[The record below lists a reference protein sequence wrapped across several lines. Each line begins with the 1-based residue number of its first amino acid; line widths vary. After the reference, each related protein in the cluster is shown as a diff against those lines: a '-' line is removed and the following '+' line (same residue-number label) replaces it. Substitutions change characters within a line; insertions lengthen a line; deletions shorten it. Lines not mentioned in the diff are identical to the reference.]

1 MSFFPKTLSFV
12 AVAFA
17 LSSGLKAA
25 ELPVIKEIRYE
36 GLNYISPLIA
46 NEIAKIKINETMNI
60 ESVNKS
66 IINFYEQG
74 YFKDIWITEENGI
87 LTYHFAEKPVIASL
101 VVSGY
106 GAGKE
111 QSVLDKEIGLKK
123 GDVYDELKI
132 ANTRKKIIALL
143 ESQGFYNTVVEVKT
157 EEISQNALKVT
168 LEINKGEEII
178 IRKANYYGRDELKVS
193 RIEASTA
200 NKERDFLGWMW
211 GFNSGKLQINEIEN
225 DALRIRDLYMQKGF
239 LDAEVDTPFLRTD
252 FTTYNAELD
261 FYIKEGQLYK
271 VSGID
276 IVLEEDVIPL
286 EDLYDIVSL
295 KKGKK
300 FNISTMR
307 KDTEAIKHKIGD
319 LGYAF
324 TRVTPDLDKNQEN
337 AEVRVIYYV
346 QPGKKVKV
354 RDVLISGNSKT
365 LDRVVRRNVLLAPG
379 DQYQMSKIERSKNAI
394 MRTGG
399 FDSVDIEEK
408 RVDEENIDLIVNVKE
423 GKTGEFTFGV
433 GYGSYD
439 GIMGSASIKD
449 RNIFGTGL
457 TAGLY
462 FDKSEVS
469 TSYRLNLY
477 NPAVLDSNYSLSTD
491 IYQTDYTDYDYREI
505 TQGASLV
512 GGRRITDTLEASV
525 GYTYQKSKLSDFNNP
540 FYSRYYKGEYIKS
553 SVIPGVYFDNTD
565 SYFFPKNGWK
575 AGGSLEYAGVG
586 GDAKFWK
593 YFGNLYYFKSL
604 EDWTDLDL
612 IFRFRT
618 KFGYID
624 DNGYVPI
631 NERFYLGG
639 VSSLRGFQSN
649 SITPRDKYGVRI
661 GGNQTLYGSVELSYG
676 LFETVQMRLS
686 AFYDYGMLG
695 EDKLTQIQRDSVGV
709 ALEWIS
715 PIGAITFIVPKA
727 LNPKKGDDTSSFEFT
742 MGQRF

>member
-1 MSFFPKTLSFV
+1 MRFFSKTLSFV
-12 AVAFA
+12 VAAFA
-17 LSSGLKAA
+17 LSSNLNAA
-25 ELPVIKEIRYE
+25 ELPTIKEIRYE

-46 NEIAKIKINETMNI
+46 NEIAGIKINEAMDIDNI
-60 ESVNKS
+60 DKS
-66 IINFYEQG
+66 ILRFYEQG

-87 LTYHFAEKPVIASL
+87 LTYHFVEKPVIASL

-111 QSVLDKEIGLKK
+111 QAVLDQEIGLKK
-123 GDVYDELKI
+123 GDVYDEIKI
-132 ANTRKKIIALL
+132 ANTRKRIISLL

-178 IRKANYYGRDELKVS
+178 IRKANYYGREELKVS
-193 RIEASTA
+193 RIESSTA

-211 GFNSGKLQINEIEN
+211 GFNSGKLQVNEIEN
-225 DALRIRDLYMQKGF
+225 DALRIRDIYMQKGF
-239 LDAEVDTPFLRTD
+239 LDAEVSSPFLRTD

-271 VSGID
+271 VSGVD
-276 IVLEEDVIPL
+276 IVLEEDVVAT
-286 EDLYDIVSL
+286 EELYDIVRL
-295 KKGKK
+295 KEGKE

-307 KDTEAIKHKIGD
+307 KDVEALKYKIGD

-324 TRVTPDLDKNQEN
+324 TRVTPDLDKDQEN
-337 AEVRVIYYV
+337 GEVRVIYYI
-346 QPGKKVKV
+346 QPGSKVKV

-365 LDRVVRRNVLLAPG
+365 LDRVIRRNVLLAPG
-379 DQYQMSKIERSKNAI
+379 DQYEMSKIQRSKNAI

-408 RVDEENIDLIVNVKE
+408 RVDEENVDLLVNVKE

-491 IYQTDYTDYDYREI
+491 IYQTDYVDYDYREI
-505 TQGASLV
+505 TQGFSLV
-512 GGRRITDTLEASV
+512 GGRRITDTLEASL
-525 GYTYQKSKLSDFNNP
+525 GYTYQKSKLSEFDNP
-540 FYSRYYKGEYIKS
+540 YYQRYYMGEYIKS
-553 SVIPGVYFDNTD
+553 SVIPGLYFDNTD

-575 AGGSLEYAGVG
+575 LSGSLEYAGIG
-586 GDAKFWK
+586 GDADLCK
-593 YFGNLYYFKSL
+593 YFGTLYYFKAL
-604 EDWTDLDL
+604 VEWTDWDL
-612 IFRFRT
+612 VFRFRS
-618 KFGYID
+618 KLGYIE
-624 DNGYVPI
+624 DNGHVPI

-639 VSSLRGFQSN
+639 VNSLRGFQSN
-649 SITPRDKYGVRI
+649 SVTPRDRYGVRI

-676 LFETVQMRLS
+676 LFETVQMRVS

-695 EDKLTQIQRDSVGV
+695 EDKITQIQRSSVGV

-715 PIGAITFIVPKA
+715 PIGAITFIIPKA
-727 LNPKKGDDTSSFEFT
+727 LDAKRGDDTSSFEFT

>member
-1 MSFFPKTLSFV
+1 MRFFSKTLSFV
-12 AVAFA
+12 VAAFA
-17 LSSGLKAA
+17 LSSNLNAA
-25 ELPVIKEIRYE
+25 ELPTIKEIRYE

-46 NEIAKIKINETMNI
+46 NEIAGIKINEAMDIDNI
-60 ESVNKS
+60 DKS
-66 IINFYEQG
+66 ILRFYEQG

-87 LTYHFAEKPVIASL
+87 LTYHFVEKPVIASL

-111 QSVLDKEIGLKK
+111 QAVLDQEIGLKK
-123 GDVYDELKI
+123 GDVYDEIKI
-132 ANTRKKIIALL
+132 ANTRKRIILLL

-178 IRKANYYGRDELKVS
+178 IRKANYYGREELKVS
-193 RIEASTA
+193 RIESSTA

-211 GFNSGKLQINEIEN
+211 GFNSGKLQVNEIEN
-225 DALRIRDLYMQKGF
+225 DALRIRDIYMQKGF
-239 LDAEVDTPFLRTD
+239 LDAEVSSPFLRTD

-271 VSGID
+271 VSGVD
-276 IVLEEDVIPL
+276 IVLEEDVVAT
-286 EDLYDIVSL
+286 EELYDIVRL
-295 KKGKK
+295 KEGKE

-307 KDTEAIKHKIGD
+307 KDVEALKYKIGD

-324 TRVTPDLDKNQEN
+324 TRVTPDLDKDQEN
-337 AEVRVIYYV
+337 GEVRVIYYI
-346 QPGKKVKV
+346 QPGSKVKV

-365 LDRVVRRNVLLAPG
+365 LDRVIRRNVLLAPG
-379 DQYQMSKIERSKNAI
+379 DQYEMSKIQRSKNAI

-408 RVDEENIDLIVNVKE
+408 RVDEENVDLLVNVKE

-491 IYQTDYTDYDYREI
+491 IYQTDYVDYDYREI
-505 TQGASLV
+505 TQGFSLV
-512 GGRRITDTLEASV
+512 GGRRITDTLEASL
-525 GYTYQKSKLSDFNNP
+525 GYTYQKSKLSEFDNP
-540 FYSRYYKGEYIKS
+540 YYQRYYMGEYIKS
-553 SVIPGVYFDNTD
+553 SVIPGLYFDNTD

-575 AGGSLEYAGVG
+575 LSGSLEYAGIG
-586 GDAKFWK
+586 GDADFFK
-593 YFGNLYYFKSL
+593 YFGTLYYFKSL
-604 EDWTDLDL
+604 EEWTDLDL
-612 IFRFRT
+612 VFRFRS
-618 KFGYID
+618 KLGYIE

-639 VSSLRGFQSN
+639 VNSLRGFQSN
-649 SITPRDKYGVRI
+649 SVTPRDRYGVRI

-676 LFETVQMRLS
+676 LFETVQMRVS

-695 EDKLTQIQRDSVGV
+695 EDKITQIQRSSVGV

-715 PIGAITFIVPKA
+715 PIGAITFIIPKA
-727 LNPKKGDDTSSFEFT
+727 LDAKRGDDTSSFEFT

>member
-1 MSFFPKTLSFV
+1 MRFFSKTLSFV
-12 AVAFA
+12 VPAFA
-17 LSSGLKAA
+17 LSSNLNAA
-25 ELPVIKEIRYE
+25 ELPTIKEIRYE

-46 NEIAKIKINETMNI
+46 NEIAGIKINEVMDIDNI
-60 ESVNKS
+60 DKS
-66 IINFYEQG
+66 ILRFYEQG

-87 LTYHFAEKPVIASL
+87 LTYHFVEKPVIASL

-111 QSVLDKEIGLKK
+111 QAVLDQEIGLKK
-123 GDVYDELKI
+123 GDVYDEIKI
-132 ANTRKKIIALL
+132 ANTRKRIISLL

-178 IRKANYYGRDELKVS
+178 IRKANYYGREGLKVS
-193 RIEASTA
+193 RIESSTA

-211 GFNSGKLQINEIEN
+211 GFNSGKLQVNEIEN
-225 DALRIRDLYMQKGF
+225 DALRIRDIYMQKGF
-239 LDAEVDTPFLRTD
+239 LDAEVSSPFLRTD

-271 VSGID
+271 VSGVD
-276 IVLEEDVIPL
+276 IVLEEDVVAT
-286 EDLYDIVSL
+286 EELYDIVRL
-295 KKGKK
+295 KEGKE

-307 KDTEAIKHKIGD
+307 KDVEALKYKIGD

-324 TRVTPDLDKNQEN
+324 TRVTPDLDKDQEN
-337 AEVRVIYYV
+337 GEVRVIYYI
-346 QPGKKVKV
+346 QPGSKVKV

-365 LDRVVRRNVLLAPG
+365 LDRVIRRNVLLAPG
-379 DQYQMSKIERSKNAI
+379 DQYEMSKIQRSKNAI

-408 RVDEENIDLIVNVKE
+408 RVDEENVDLLVNVKE

-491 IYQTDYTDYDYREI
+491 IYQTDYVDYDYREI
-505 TQGASLV
+505 TQGFSLV
-512 GGRRITDTLEASV
+512 GGRRITDTLEASL
-525 GYTYQKSKLSDFNNP
+525 GYTYQKSKLSEFDNP
-540 FYSRYYKGEYIKS
+540 YYQRYYMGEYIKS
-553 SVIPGVYFDNTD
+553 SVIPGLYFDNTD
-565 SYFFPKNGWK
+565 S
-575 AGGSLEYAGVG
+575 
-586 GDAKFWK
+586 
-593 YFGNLYYFKSL
+593 
-604 EDWTDLDL
+604 
-612 IFRFRT
+612 
-618 KFGYID
+618 
-624 DNGYVPI
+624 
-631 NERFYLGG
+631 
-639 VSSLRGFQSN
+639 
-649 SITPRDKYGVRI
+649 
-661 GGNQTLYGSVELSYG
+661 
-676 LFETVQMRLS
+676 
-686 AFYDYGMLG
+686 
-695 EDKLTQIQRDSVGV
+695 
-709 ALEWIS
+709 
-715 PIGAITFIVPKA
+715 
-727 LNPKKGDDTSSFEFT
+727 
-742 MGQRF
+742 

>member
-1 MSFFPKTLSFV
+1 MRFFSKTLSFV
-12 AVAFA
+12 VAAFA
-17 LSSGLKAA
+17 LSSNLNAA
-25 ELPVIKEIRYE
+25 ELPTIKEIRYE

-46 NEIAKIKINETMNI
+46 NEIAGIKINEVMDIDNI
-60 ESVNKS
+60 DKS
-66 IINFYEQG
+66 ILRFYEQG

-87 LTYHFAEKPVIASL
+87 LTYHFVEKPVIASL

-111 QSVLDKEIGLKK
+111 QAVLDQEIGLKK
-123 GDVYDELKI
+123 GDVYDEIKI
-132 ANTRKKIIALL
+132 ANTRKRIISLL

-178 IRKANYYGRDELKVS
+178 IRKANYYGREELKVS
-193 RIEASTA
+193 RIESSTA

-211 GFNSGKLQINEIEN
+211 GFNSGKLQVNEIEN
-225 DALRIRDLYMQKGF
+225 DALRIRDIYMQKGF
-239 LDAEVDTPFLRTD
+239 LDAEVSSPFLRTD

-271 VSGID
+271 VSGVD
-276 IVLEEDVIPL
+276 IVLEEDVVAT
-286 EDLYDIVSL
+286 EELYDIVRL
-295 KKGKK
+295 KEGKE

-307 KDTEAIKHKIGD
+307 KDVEVLKYKIGD

-324 TRVTPDLDKNQEN
+324 TRVTPDLDKDQEN
-337 AEVRVIYYV
+337 GEVRVIYYI
-346 QPGKKVKV
+346 QPGSKVKV

-365 LDRVVRRNVLLAPG
+365 LDRVIRRNVLLAPG
-379 DQYQMSKIERSKNAI
+379 DQYEMSKIQRSKNAI

-408 RVDEENIDLIVNVKE
+408 RVDEENVDLLVNVKE

-491 IYQTDYTDYDYREI
+491 IYQTDYVDYDYREI
-505 TQGASLV
+505 TQGFSLV
-512 GGRRITDTLEASV
+512 GGRRITDTLEASL
-525 GYTYQKSKLSDFNNP
+525 GYTYQKSKLSEFDNP
-540 FYSRYYKGEYIKS
+540 YYQRYYMGEYIKS
-553 SVIPGVYFDNTD
+553 SVIPG
-565 SYFFPKNGWK
+565 
-575 AGGSLEYAGVG
+575 L
-586 GDAKFWK
+586 
-593 YFGNLYYFKSL
+593 YFGKAQGEIIILK
-604 EDWTDLDL
+604 EDL
-612 IFRFRT
+612 
-618 KFGYID
+618 
-624 DNGYVPI
+624 
-631 NERFYLGG
+631 
-639 VSSLRGFQSN
+639 
-649 SITPRDKYGVRI
+649 RI
-661 GGNQTLYGSVELSYG
+661 GCREARAVEYDGDPHGVMPLNLSWSPR
-676 LFETVQMRLS
+676 RL
-686 AFYDYGMLG
+686 
-695 EDKLTQIQRDSVGV
+695 KLLCGKEKNR
-709 ALEWIS
+709 
-715 PIGAITFIVPKA
+715 
-727 LNPKKGDDTSSFEFT
+727 
-742 MGQRF
+742 